1 MRKNKLVR
9 GKGKN
14 DYDGILT
21 VDGKIIKSYT
31 TWDNML
37 ARCYSGEYQK
47 TKPSYVGC
55 YVCDDWLNFS
65 EFKKWFDENYVE
77 GWQLDKDLID
87 IKNKM
92 YSPSTCVFIPGWL
105 NSFNNDCRRSRGE
118 LVVGVNRHRGRYKAN
133 CCVDGVQTYLGLFD
147 TEIDAHR
154 AWKKRKL
161 ENLGNLRERIDSID
175 PRIYSSILS
184 RVETMYGN
192 K

>member
-37 ARCYSGEYQK
+37 MRCYSSEYQK
-47 TKPSYVGC
+47 KKPSYVGC
-55 YVCDDWLNFS
+55 SVCDEWLNFS

-87 IKNKM
+87 IENKM
-92 YSPSTCVFIPGWL
+92 YSPSTCVFVPGWL

-118 LVVGVNRHRGRYKAN
+118 LMVGVNRHRGRYQAN
-133 CCVDGVQTYLGLFD
+133 
-147 TEIDAHR
+147 
-154 AWKKRKL
+154 
-161 ENLGNLRERIDSID
+161 
-175 PRIYSSILS
+175 
-184 RVETMYGN
+184 
-192 K
+192 